1 MRRRDSIGA
10 QIGIPGRL
18 LYVFLRIQ
26 HRVMTCL
33 FFQNSDSVQKKGPV
47 MGGQHPNGVQVRR
60 PDLLDCLQ
68 VIVAVLYE
76 APGVLAQLEEGEP
89 LHHDVGL
96 HGPPHLLLTGPGHLK
111 PGDQGLHGHRHHH
124 TSDVT
129 TLNSLSDGCQQ
140 SQKTTHFHG
149 ENILVRGVLLL

>member
-1 MRRRDSIGA
+1 MRRRDTIRA
-10 QIGIPGRL
+10 RIGIPGRL

-47 MGGQHPNGVQVRR
+47 MGGHHPDGVQVRR
-60 PDLLDCLQ
+60 PDLLDRLQ
-68 VIVAVLYE
+68 VIVTVLDE

-96 HGPPHLLLTGPGHLK
+96 GHDPLLLLTIPGHLK
-111 PGDQGLHGHRHHH
+111 PAGDQWRGPQGLHGHRHHH
-124 TSDVT
+124 TSDNVT
-129 TLNSLSDGCQQ
+129 TLYLTDVN
-140 SQKTTHFHG
+140 K
-149 ENILVRGVLLL
+149 VK

>member
-68 VIVAVLYE
+68 VIVAVLQE
-76 APGVLAQLEEGEP
+76 ALA
-89 LHHDVGL
+89 
-96 HGPPHLLLTGPGHLK
+96 
-111 PGDQGLHGHRHHH
+111 
-124 TSDVT
+124 
-129 TLNSLSDGCQQ
+129 
-140 SQKTTHFHG
+140 
-149 ENILVRGVLLL
+149 VLL